1 MTKEL
6 HQKYLEFFKKNF
18 SNYVEVVDFN
28 SIKIRGEYYR
38 IQRCNLHFIA
48 DAMVETDHLKVVKCK
63 TILELSNAIK
73 TANFSLLQTFY
84 SVKVKSQKAIELFI
98 ELTKNP
104 NATTEAQ
111 FQKELHAA
119 A

>member
-48 DAMVETDHLKVVKCK
+48 DAIIETDHLQTVSFQ
-63 TILELSNAIK
+63 TILELSKALK
-73 TANFSLLQTFY
+73 TANLTLLQTFY
-84 SVKVKSQKAIELFI
+84 SVKVKSQKAIALFI

-104 NATTEAQ
+104 NANREAQ
-111 FQKELHAA
+111 FQEELQAA

>member
-18 SNYVEVVDFN
+18 SYIEIVDFN

-48 DAMVETDHLKVVKCK
+48 DAIIETDHLQTVSFK
-63 TILELSNAIK
+63 TILELSHAIK
-73 TANFSLLQTFY
+73 MANFNLLQTFY

-98 ELTKNP
+98 ELAKNP

-111 FQKELHAA
+111 FQEELQAVA
-119 A
+119 

>member
-18 SNYVEVVDFN
+18 SYIEIVDFN

-48 DAMVETDHLKVVKCK
+48 DAIIETDHLQTVSFK
-63 TILELSNAIK
+63 TILELSKALK
-73 TANFSLLQTFY
+73 TTNSTLLQTFY
-84 SVKVKSQKAIELFI
+84 SVKVKSQKAIDLFI
-98 ELTKNP
+98 ELAKNP

-111 FQKELHAA
+111 FQEELQVAA
-119 A
+119 

>member
-18 SNYVEVVDFN
+18 SYIEIVDFN

-48 DAMVETDHLKVVKCK
+48 DAIIETYHLQTVSFK

-98 ELTKNP
+98 ELAKNP

-111 FQKELHAA
+111 FQKELQAA

>member
-1 MTKEL
+1 MTKKL

-18 SNYVEVVDFN
+18 SYIEIVDFN
-28 SIKIRGEYYR
+28 SMKIRGEYYR

-48 DAMVETDHLKVVKCK
+48 DAIIETDHLQTVSFQ
-63 TILELSNAIK
+63 TILELSKALK
-73 TANFSLLQTFY
+73 TANLTLLQTFY
-84 SVKVKSQKAIELFI
+84 SVKVKSQKAIALFI

-104 NATTEAQ
+104 NANREAQ
-111 FQKELHAA
+111 FQEELQAA

>member
-18 SNYVEVVDFN
+18 SYIEIVDFN
-28 SIKIRGEYYR
+28 SMKIRGEYYR

-48 DAMVETDHLKVVKCK
+48 DAIIETDHLQTVSFQ
-63 TILELSNAIK
+63 TILELSKALK
-73 TANFSLLQTFY
+73 TANLTLLQTFY
-84 SVKVKSQKAIELFI
+84 SVKVKSQKAIALFI

-104 NATTEAQ
+104 NANREAQ
-111 FQKELHAA
+111 FQEELQAA

>member
-18 SNYVEVVDFN
+18 SYIEIVDFN

-48 DAMVETDHLKVVKCK
+48 DAIIETDHLQTVSFK
-63 TILELSNAIK
+63 TILELSKALK
-73 TANFSLLQTFY
+73 TTNSTLLQTFY
-84 SVKVKSQKAIELFI
+84 SVKVKSQKTIDLFI
-98 ELTKNP
+98 ELAKNP

-111 FQKELHAA
+111 FQEELQAA